1 MDNFYREQVLKN
13 GDADFKKIIEKYGE
27 DFFDEFL
34 YHGFDYSFDYG
45 WWEGYDDRND
55 GSEEQFVDEYM
66 DFYQDDAIYKSLSK
80 DEFVEIAKLSRAYF
94 YDVGYYQ
101 GRMDC

>member
-1 MDNFYREQVLKN
+1 MDGFYREQILKD
-13 GDADFKKIIEKYGE
+13 GDVDFKKIIDKYGKA
-27 DFFDEFL
+27 FFDEFL

-66 DFYQDDAIYKSLSK
+66 DFYQDEEIYKNLSK
-80 DEFVEIAKLSRAYF
+80 DEFVEIAKLSYAYF